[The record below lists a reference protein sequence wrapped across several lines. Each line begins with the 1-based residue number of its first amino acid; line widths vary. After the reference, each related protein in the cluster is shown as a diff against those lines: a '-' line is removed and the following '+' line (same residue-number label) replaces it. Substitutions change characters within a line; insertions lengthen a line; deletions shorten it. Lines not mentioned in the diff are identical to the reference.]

1 MFPVQKEVRKA
12 ALKLFDGNGD
22 LPAPVFR
29 RRIFPAAVRG
39 CKGGA
44 MRISVRGMTIAFAL
58 LWGGGVGMVA
68 LLHLADPGY
77 GTAFLDAV
85 RSIYPGFHGATSL
98 NDAFAGIVY
107 ALVDGAIGGC
117 ILALLYNLF
126 AGHPRRQPAEQ
137 ERVTPAPTE
146 KAA

>member
-1 MFPVQKEVRKA
+1 MGTAACLLVYFADAFFPRQSVA
-12 ALKLFDGNGD
+12 A
-22 LPAPVFR
+22 
-29 RRIFPAAVRG
+29 
-39 CKGGA
+39 KGGA

-58 LWGGGVGMVA
+58 LWGGGVGLVA

-77 GTAFLDAV
+77 GAAFLDAV
-85 RSIYPGFHGATSL
+85 SSIYPGFHGASSL

-126 AGHPRRQPAEQ
+126 AGHPRRQPAAQ
-137 ERVTPAPTE
+137 ESVTPAPTG